1 MNDKCQIIVFSNKAY
16 NAIIRE
22 SFDKDPVET
31 GGILLGHILNNGVWI
46 VMEVLPPGIKCIFER
61 SYFEYDDAFVNYLA
75 QSVAN
80 QYKIPLELLGLWHR
94 HPGSLDVFS
103 STDDRTNATF
113 ARQNPNGVISGLVN
127 IDPYFRLTMYYM
139 SNPDENTEIQYN
151 RPPYKRIDF
160 EVGNDIIP
168 DEYFKLR
175 YYDGNESDLNPIIE
189 RSHRYEPIQGNLTE
203 DSRDENINENHG
215 NVQQRIFTE
224 SRNDNSLWVDDLKKI
239 WTLLKKHKILCLTA
253 LILLILSAFSI
264 KTAINGC
271 IKGTEIIISWLKKDD
286 SHKPYISKDKI
297 TLNVGEKEFIKPM
310 NMGKRKTPEW
320 ESSDSVIA
328 TINAYGKITAKKP
341 GKVKMILSVDGKII
355 DVCFV
360 EVIDS
365 APVSDYKLQNT
376 ELFLRVGQKH
386 RLVLEG
392 AKDTANILWSSEKK
406 DIADVTDNGQVE
418 AKQPGVSTIIATIN
432 GEQYKCTVNVGT
444 DADDE

>member
-189 RSHRYEPIQGNLTE
+189 RSHRYEPIQGHLTE

-271 IKGTEIIISWLKKDD
+271 IKRTKTIISWLKKDD
-286 SHKPYISKDKI
+286 SHKPYIPKDK
-297 TLNVGEKEFIKPM
+297 
-310 NMGKRKTPEW
+310 
-320 ESSDSVIA
+320 
-328 TINAYGKITAKKP
+328 
-341 GKVKMILSVDGKII
+341 
-355 DVCFV
+355 
-360 EVIDS
+360 
-365 APVSDYKLQNT
+365 VSDYKLQNT